1 LWKKRLETGN
11 LCLIGLSLGDGSV
24 MLRAHMLTHF
34 DIVQTIANR
43 SNKEQRIGSLIMSA
57 VVCLLVSP
65 NDSFFIITVTA
76 TQYEK
81 VSHDVGSFVR
91 LQLHS
96 LKLR

>member
-11 LCLIGLSLGDGSV
+11 LCLIGLSLEDGSV
-24 MLRAHMLTHF
+24 MLRAHMLTNF

-65 NDSFFIITVTA
+65 NDSFFIKIVTA

-81 VSHDVGSFVR
+81 VSHDVGSFVC